1 MILLVVFVM
10 IERGSAHPLLPLR
23 IVLDR
28 NRGGS
33 YLSVLISG
41 AGLFGVFLFL
51 TFYLQKTLAYSPVI
65 DGTGVPADGGDDH
78 RQLDDLERRAASA
91 VRAEAARPRP
101 ACCWPRSGW

>member
-1 MILLVVFVM
+1 MDGLGDAWIADRRPIILIVFVT
-10 IERGSAHPLLPLR
+10 IERRSTHPLLPLR

-51 TFYLQKTLAYSPVI
+51 TYYLQKTLGYSPVA
-65 DGTGVPADGGDDH
+65 T
-78 RQLDDLERRAASA
+78 AS
-91 VRAEAARPRP
+91 
-101 ACCWPRSGW
+101 RSCRWWR